1 VAFEFDLLASV
12 AFADYSLRQ
21 SALVLARMPMKL
33 GKKMVEANTVVM
45 IAKYMVF
52 LLERAR
58 SVKRRVRR
66 CARHLA
72 VAGDRLR
79 VI

>member
-1 VAFEFDLLASV
+1 
-12 AFADYSLRQ
+12 
-21 SALVLARMPMKL
+21 
-33 GKKMVEANTVVM
+33 VEAKTVVM